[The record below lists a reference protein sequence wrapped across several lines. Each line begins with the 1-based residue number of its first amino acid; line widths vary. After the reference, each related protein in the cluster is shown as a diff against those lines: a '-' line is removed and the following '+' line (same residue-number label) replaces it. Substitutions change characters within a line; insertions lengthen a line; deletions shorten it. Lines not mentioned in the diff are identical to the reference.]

1 MSACTHPSS
10 MASTVVAF
18 KQTVDERTAAA
29 LDQRVRVPQLQQP
42 VPEIAAGESTWIAAN
57 VLERNACGQGE
68 NKRPGLK
75 INHCNVQFAQKKKK

>member
-1 MSACTHPSS
+1 

-57 VLERNACGQGE
+57 VLERNACDAGTEQKTGLE
-68 NKRPGLK
+68 NYPL
-75 INHCNVQFAQKKKK
+75 